1 MMSLEKN
8 KSELGK
14 KVKNIHDELISACM
28 AGDQKAQFKIYK
40 LYYKAMYNSSY
51 RILSNQI
58 EAEDVMQ
65 EAFLDAFQK
74 IYQYDGTA
82 TFGAWLKRII
92 INKSIDRLKKNKR
105 EISLEEVENEIF
117 ESQEEDYFEVLSMK
131 IDVIRTGIENLSDS
145 YRIILSLYLL
155 EGYDHQ
161 EISEIL
167 DISYNAVRTRYSRA
181 RQRLLLNIKQLKLSD
196 SINLN

>member
-1 MMSLEKN
+1 MSLDKN
-8 KSELGK
+8 RTELSK
-14 KVKNIHDELISACM
+14 KVHNIHDELINACL
-28 AGDQKAQFKIYK
+28 AGDQKAQFKIYN
-40 LYYKAMYNSSY
+40 LYYKAMYNTSY
-51 RILSNQI
+51 RILNDQS

-74 IYQYDGTA
+74 IYQYDGHA
-82 TFGAWLKRII
+82 TFGAWLKRIV
-92 INKSIDRLKKNKR
+92 INKSLDRLKKMKHD
-105 EISLEEVENEIF
+105 ISIDEVENELI
-117 ESQEEDYFEVLSMK
+117 ERDEEDYFEVLSMK
-131 IDVIRTGIENLSDS
+131 IEAIRKGIEQLNDS

-167 DISYNAVRTRYSRA
+167 GINYNAVRTKYSRA
-181 RQRLLLNIKQLKLSD
+181 RKKLLANIKQYQLSD

>member
-1 MMSLEKN
+1 MSLEKN
-8 KSELGK
+8 NTELGK

-40 LYYKAMYNSSY
+40 LYYKAMYNTSY
-51 RILSNQI
+51 RILNNQM

-82 TFGAWLKRII
+82 TFGAWLKRIV
-92 INKSIDRLKKNKR
+92 INKSIDRLKKIKY
-105 EISLEEVENEIF
+105 EVSLDDIENDVF
-117 ESQEEDYFEVLSMK
+117 ETQEEDYFEVLSTK
-131 IDVIRTGIENLSDS
+131 IDAIREGIEKLRDS
-145 YRIILSLYLL
+145 YRVILSLYLL

-161 EISEIL
+161 EISDIL
-167 DISYNAVRTRYSRA
+167 GINYNAVRTRYSRA
-181 RQRLLLNIKQLKLSD
+181 RQKLLVNIKQVKLSD

>member
-51 RILSNQI
+51 RILTNQM

-131 IDVIRTGIENLSDS
+131 IDVIRTGIANLSDS